1 MLLSRYGDYC
11 LLFGNYGNGECD
23 DFLLPPFVSAGA
35 SRPAVGFGSSIN
47 FEEAV
52 KVRVVIKSSRV
63 AVTLW

>member
-1 MLLSRYGDYC
+1 MLLSRYGDCC
-11 LLFGNYGNGECD
+11 LLFGNGECD
-23 DFLLPPFVSAGA
+23 DFLLPPFVSTGA

-52 KVRVVIKSSRV
+52 KVLVVIKSSRV